1 MKKLLIL
8 AMATFAL
15 GIFIASS
22 YADWMGGQS
31 THTSLAGE
39 QKYPQSKERSSEY
52 QASTIINSFVKN
64 QKGEYLGRVMDL
76 MIDPQNR
83 EISFAVLSA
92 GGVLGVPT
100 KYVAVPFNAFTTSDE
115 KNVYLL
121 DMTREKLAAAPSFSR
136 QQWPFM
142 ANREWE
148 GGVYRYYGQ
157 NPPWGDANEPAGQT
171 WENANTFYQI
181 VGTPVKNE
189 QGETL
194 GRMRD
199 LVIDSQGHIHFA
211 VLSHG
216 GLLGIGGKLVAVPIT
231 VLNFEEEGKAVVL
244 NSTKAQLDS
253 APAFKASNLS
263 DKNWAEEMYRYF
275 GQQPFWTE

>member
-1 MKKLLIL
+1 
-8 AMATFAL
+8 
-15 GIFIASS
+15 
-22 YADWMGGQS
+22 MGGQS
-31 THTSLAGE
+31 ENKTMAGE
-39 QKYPQSKERSSEY
+39 QKYAQGGERFFEY

-64 QKGEYLGRVMDL
+64 QKGEYLGRIMDL

-92 GGVLGVPT
+92 GGVLGVPM

-157 NPPWGDANEPAGQT
+157 NPHWGDANEPAGQT

-181 VGTPVKNE
+181 VGTSVKNQ

-211 VLSHG
+211 ILSHG
-216 GLLGIGGKLVAVPIT
+216 GFLGIGGKLVPVPIT
-231 VLNFEEEGKAVVL
+231 ALNFGGEGKAVVL
-244 NSTKAQLDS
+244 NSTKAKLDS
-253 APAFKASNLS
+253 APAFKASNLP
-263 DKNWAEEMYRYF
+263 DKKWAEEIYRYF
-275 GQQPFWTE
+275 GQQPYWTE